1 MSSPA
6 HSISSADEEAK
17 EFAEL
22 KAKHEAEL
30 REAAERKA
38 RRDQER
44 QERCEKKKREE
55 REVREEITRRIQ
67 EVGKAVAEV
76 AQGIAETEQEQ
87 EEREQEALRRMCT
100 AERPTEAE
108 EVPLAKPVEGSGGDK
123 GSGQGASE
131 VEGEEESDASKHVDD
146 VQRSPQRR
154 VVCSRQ
160 NTTEVV
166 IVRPAAKGKGA
177 EVSGPADEVSSVS
190 ISAKVTDR
198 LTV

>member
-38 RRDQER
+38 HRDQEH
-44 QERCEKKKREE
+44 QERHEREKREKKEREE
-55 REVREEITRRIQ
+55 REEITRRIQ
-67 EVGKAVAEV
+67 EVGKVVAEV
-76 AQGIAETEQEQ
+76 AWGIAETEQEQ
-87 EEREQEALRRMCT
+87 EEREQEALRRMRT

-123 GSGQGASE
+123 GSGRGASE
-131 VEGEEESDASKHVDD
+131 VEGEEESEHVDD
-146 VQRSPQRR
+146 VQRSPQQR
-154 VVCSRQ
+154 VVRSRQ
-160 NTTEVV
+160 NTAEVV
-166 IVRPAAKGKGA
+166 IVRLAVKGKGA

-190 ISAKVTDR
+190 ISAEVTDR
-198 LTV
+198 LTI